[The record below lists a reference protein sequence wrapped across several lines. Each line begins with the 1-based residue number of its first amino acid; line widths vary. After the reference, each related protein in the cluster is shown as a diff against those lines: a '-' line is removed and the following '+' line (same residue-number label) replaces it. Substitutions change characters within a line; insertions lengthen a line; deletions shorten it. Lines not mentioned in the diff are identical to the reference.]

1 MAANSIVDQTTTSVI
16 ASLSDDL
23 ANAVD
28 RAAVGVVTVNARR
41 RMPASGI
48 AWTADGLIVTASHVV
63 ERDEEITVGL
73 ADGRT
78 VAAALVGRD
87 PGTDL
92 ALLRADG
99 GGLEPAPRSGVAPRV
114 GHLALAVGRPG
125 PSGPMASF
133 GVITTVG
140 GAWRTPS
147 GATVDGYVRAD
158 VAMLPGFSGGPLID
172 GEGGAI
178 GLNSSTLGR
187 GGGLTVPT
195 GAIEAVVA
203 ALLSDGRIRRGY
215 LGIGTQPVRLPE
227 AQATTLGLS
236 SREALLIVQV
246 EPDSPADRDGLF
258 LGDAIVAID
267 GRSVANVEE
276 LQDALAGDRVGQP
289 AAVRVIRGGE
299 PREVTVTVGERG

>member
-1 MAANSIVDQTTTSVI
+1 MSSEPNIATTSIV
-16 ASLSDDL
+16 ASLSDEL
-23 ANAVD
+23 ANAVE
-28 RAAVGVVTVNARR
+28 RAAAGVVTVNARR
-41 RMPASGI
+41 RMPGSGI
-48 AWTADGLIVTASHVV
+48 VWGADGLVVTANHVV
-63 ERDEEITVGL
+63 ERDEEITVAL

-78 VAAALVGRD
+78 VPATLAGRD

-92 ALLRADG
+92 ALLRAQA
-99 GGLEPAPRSGVAPRV
+99 GGLEPVARSGVAPRV

-133 GVITTVG
+133 GAITTVG
-140 GAWRTPS
+140 GAWRTPT

-158 VAMLPGFSGGPLID
+158 VAMLPGFSGGPLVD

-187 GGGLTVPT
+187 GGGLTVPN
-195 GAIEAVVA
+195 GAIDAVVA

-215 LGIGTQPVRLPE
+215 LGIGTQQVRLPDG
-227 AQATTLGLS
+227 QANALGLES
-236 SREALLIVQV
+236 PVALLIVQV
-246 EPDSPADRDGLF
+246 EPGSPADRDGLF

-267 GRSVANVEE
+267 GASVTSVEG
-276 LQDALAGDRVGQP
+276 LQDALAGEKVGQG

-299 PREVTVTVGERG
+299 PRDVTVTIGERG